1 MASWTHWRSAW
12 RGAPTGGDGAAAD
25 WGRPRRRGPSREV
38 TIVGAGPVGLLLA
51 ILLTQRR
58 YRVTVL
64 EARPDPRLNPVPG
77 GRSIN
82 LTLAERGWQAL
93 GLAGVDAPIRALSMP
108 LGGRMIH
115 AEDGTVRFQRYT
127 PGGDAIFSAS
137 RAQLT
142 LRLLGLADAHPGIRI
157 RFGVRCQAVDLEG
170 RMLELVTP
178 RGPAIAQPAR
188 VLAADGAFSAVRRSL
203 LKDPDFRFYQRLSP
217 ISYRELRIP
226 APPGGG
232 FAYAEEALHI
242 WPRGDC
248 MIVGFPNIDRSFT
261 ISVFMP
267 AHGALSFASLSE
279 RETLDRFLFGSCGD
293 LAVNLENVAH
303 HFFSGAPAPLL
314 SCGCAPWVHG
324 GWLGLI
330 GDAAH
335 TLVPFLG
342 QGLNAGFEDCS
353 VLMECLDETAHDWP
367 DALGLFEER
376 RLPDADAVTTLAE
389 QHFDELAR
397 AARDPA
403 FVRRKRLEERL
414 HELAPDRFVPLYTM
428 VAFERRP
435 YTEIARVRE
444 RHEAILDQLMA
455 VPRLESRWDH
465 ADVRALVEQQ
475 LATLE
480 PAGDATRG
488 APAAVAE

>member
-1 MASWTHWRSAW
+1 MITHDRARARITASGN
-12 RGAPTGGDGAAAD
+12 GA
-25 WGRPRRRGPSREV
+25 RPGPDSRDL
-38 TIVGAGPVGLLLA
+38 TIIGAGPVGLLLSMLFA
-51 ILLTQRR
+51 QQG
-58 YRVTVL
+58 YEVTVL
-64 EARPDPRLNPVPG
+64 EARSDPRVVAGRG

-93 GLAGVDAPIRALSMP
+93 RLAGVEEAIRALSMP

-115 AEDGTVRFQRYT
+115 AEDGALRFQRYT
-127 PGGDAIFSAS
+127 HRGDAIFSAS
-137 RAQLT
+137 RAELS
-142 LRLLGLADAHPGIRI
+142 LRLLELAADDERIDIRFDIRCVGVDVERRTLEFVTPAGLAVAS
-157 RFGVRCQAVDLEG
+157 
-170 RMLELVTP
+170 P
-178 RGPAIAQPAR
+178 RR

-203 LKDPDFRFYQRLSP
+203 LKHPAFRFYQRLSP

-226 APPGGG
+226 PSPTGG
-232 FAYAEEALHI
+232 FAYAPDALHL

-248 MIVGFPNIDRSFT
+248 MIVGFPNVDRSFT
-261 ISVFMP
+261 VSVFMP
-267 AHGALSFASLSE
+267 AHGDLSFASLSE
-279 RETLDRFLFGSCGD
+279 RETLDRFLDGSCAD

-303 HFFSGAPAPLL
+303 DFFSGTPAPLL

-353 VLMECLDETAHDWP
+353 VLMECLEEHRHDWAA
-367 DALGLFEER
+367 ALEAFEQR
-376 RLPDADAVTTLAE
+376 RLPDAEAVTKLAE

-397 AARDPA
+397 AARDPG
-403 FVRRKRLEERL
+403 FVRRKALEERL

-444 RHEAILDQLMA
+444 CHEAILD
-455 VPRLESRWDH
+455 RLTAIPDLERRWSD
-465 ADVRALVEQQ
+465 ADVRELVEQE

-480 PAGDATRG
+480 PIGPALLGE
-488 APAAVAE
+488 PAAVAE